1 MRDYQECV
9 DEINAASL
17 DAAVALLVHWVGIAD
32 STGLERLR
40 APMVH
45 HVIDR
50 IVHLVKQDHFAR
62 HLRYASEAVKTW
74 PEWKQGVLGK
84 PKQGDC

>member
-1 MRDYQECV
+1 MPTYEELLA
-9 DEINAASL
+9 EINAASL
-17 DAAVALLVHWVGIAD
+17 DEAVVLLVHWVGIAD

-50 IVHLVKQDHFAR
+50 IVHLAKQDNFAR
-62 HLRYASEAVKTW
+62 HLRYASEVVNTW
-74 PEWKQGVLGK
+74 PEWKQRVLGK
-84 PKQGDC
+84 LQENKQ